1 LEEKV
6 KYWIELSDYD
16 FVTAK
21 AMLDTKRYLYVGFM
35 CHQTV
40 EKLLKAYYTKT
51 KNETPPF
58 AHSLLYLSKKSGIM
72 DLLTEELKDTLD
84 VLEPLNIESRYPT
97 YKERLFKSLTQE
109 RCFEIISKTDLF
121 RQWIKKML

>member
-1 LEEKV
+1 
-6 KYWIELSDYD
+6 
-16 FVTAK
+16 
-21 AMLDTKRYLYVGFM
+21 MLDSCV
-35 CHQTV
+35 
-40 EKLLKAYYTKT
+40 
-51 KNETPPF
+51 TPPF

-97 YKERLFKSLTQE
+97 YKERLFKSLIQE